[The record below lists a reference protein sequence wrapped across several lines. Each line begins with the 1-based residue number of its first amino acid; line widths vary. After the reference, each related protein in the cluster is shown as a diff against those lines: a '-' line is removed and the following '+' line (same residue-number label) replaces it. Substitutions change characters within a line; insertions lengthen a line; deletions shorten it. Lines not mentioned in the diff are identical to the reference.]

1 MNMTS
6 AFTYGSQTNVAGATG
21 TAQVARSA
29 TASLAMSVQSSSMT
43 WSQSVSFTDTT
54 VTGNL
59 TYRIVASSCS
69 GWAVTVAVSPYAYTG
84 PNGGTAIPASNLQL
98 TNSGIPVVVTGSGTG
113 VTRKET
119 TGSMNTSRKVLSAAS
134 GSGTGTYDQ
143 QLDFSLIIPGS
154 SRAGTYQSTIT
165 LTSAAAP

>member
-1 MNMTS
+1 MNWN
-6 AFTYGSQTNVAGATG
+6 QTAA
-21 TAQVARSA
+21 
-29 TASLAMSVQSSSMT
+29 
-43 WSQSVSFTDTT
+43 FTDTT
-54 VTGNL
+54 VNGTL

-69 GWAVTVAVSPYAYTG
+69 GWAVTVAVSPYTYSG
-84 PNGGTAIPASNLQL
+84 PNGGTAIPASNMHL
-98 TNSGIPVVVTGSGTG
+98 TSSGAPVVVAGSGNG

-119 TGSMNTSRKVLSAAS
+119 TGSMNTSRKVLSAAI

-143 QLDFSLIIPGS
+143 QLDFSLTIPGG